1 MRMGMRIAVLVFV
14 LFATIGCDQS
24 TKAVARA
31 YLEPGQP
38 VRLLGG
44 VVMLAVVENPG
55 AMLGLGEFLPDA
67 VRFVLFVFA
76 IGVVLVVALG
86 YLAFSR
92 HLSRHVVVAGALT
105 VAGGFGNLVDRIV
118 QSGCVTD
125 FVILGI
131 GRYRTGVFN
140 VADLAILSGIVIVVA
155 HVVKSRP
162 SKGFGA

>member
-1 MRMGMRIAVLVFV
+1 MPR
-14 LFATIGCDQS
+14 
-24 TKAVARA
+24 
-31 YLEPGQP
+31 Y
-38 VRLLGG
+38 G
-44 VVMLAVVENPG
+44 VSQTVPSL
-55 AMLGLGEFLPDA
+55 
-67 VRFVLFVFA
+67 
-76 IGVVLVVALG
+76 VALG

-140 VADLAILSGIVIVVA
+140 VADLAILSGIVIVVT